1 VTTAAPG
8 RKARLTGCG
17 VTTKSA
23 GAMSKSAATHSRHAR
38 SAKPRALTSSPA
50 PAAGTPRKPAKKKA
64 RKAGAG
70 AGGAGGSG
78 ATRKDFE
85 RARDVQ
91 PTGITGK
98 ERPTDI
104 IARMFPAY
112 VGRQERTAF
121 ELMQRSSADDT
132 TTFLTFSGAMTP
144 AGLHQSC
151 LIPLIERGLVDCIT
165 TTGANLYHD
174 AHRIIGHRIREID
187 PNAGDLAYRLARVIR
202 IYDLGFWEE
211 TLLETDK
218 LFSAILRKPEF
229 QKKMTTTELHYLLG
243 KNIADIEDS
252 LGVQSPSLLG
262 TAYRFGVPIFVGAVQ
277 DGSIF
282 LNIVKLKRMLGDAFK
297 CEIDVNDDVFE
308 MGAMQHHCF
317 GTLKKKMAIWIL
329 GGGVPKNYTLQGEPL
344 LDQILGVPTHG
355 FDFDVQ
361 FCVDPVDNGALS
373 SCPAGEG
380 HTWGKVSAES
390 VQYGSMYVHCDVTAV
405 FPWLTYA
412 LLSDPTVHR
421 KHRRLYDARAEAV
434 TALQREVS
442 KRQKKLLPTI
452 EFDLP
457 KPRPTRK
464 GKDDAPATPGARA
477 RGKSGKSGKS
487 AGSEK
492 KSGGKRGKKR

>member
-1 VTTAAPG
+1 MANIEKG
-8 RKARLTGCG
+8 SLRKG
-17 VTTKSA
+17 
-23 GAMSKSAATHSRHAR
+23 
-38 SAKPRALTSSPA
+38 
-50 PAAGTPRKPAKKKA
+50 
-64 RKAGAG
+64 
-70 AGGAGGSG
+70 
-78 ATRKDFE
+78 FE
-85 RARDVQ
+85 RARDVH
-91 PTGITGK
+91 PVGITGK
-98 ERPTDI
+98 ESPTDVI
-104 IARMFPAY
+104 ERMFPAY

-121 ELMQRSSADDT
+121 ELMRRSSQDDVC
-132 TTFLTFSGAMTP
+132 TFLTMSGAMTP

-151 LIPLIERGLVDCIT
+151 IIPLIERGLVDCIT

-174 AHRIIGHRIREID
+174 AHRVIGHRIREID
-187 PNAGDLAYRLARVIR
+187 PNAGDITYRLARIIR
-202 IYDLGFWEE
+202 IYDLGFREE

-218 LFSAILRKPEF
+218 LFSALLLSPEY
-229 QKKMTTTELHYLLG
+229 QRKMTTTELHWLLG
-243 KNIADIEDS
+243 RDIAQIEDA
-252 LGVQSPSLLG
+252 LGIKSPSLIA

-282 LNIVKLKRMLGDAFK
+282 LNIVKLKRLFGSEFK
-297 CEIDVNDDVFE
+297 LEIDVNDDVFE

-412 LLSDPTVHR
+412 LLSDARIHKKP
-421 KHRRLYDARAEAV
+421 RRLYDVRQAAV
-434 TALQREVS
+434 QNLQREIT
-442 KRQKKLLPTI
+442 KRKKKLLETVK
-452 EFDLP
+452 FDLP
-457 KPRPTRK
+457 KSP
-464 GKDDAPATPGARA
+464 
-477 RGKSGKSGKS
+477 
-487 AGSEK
+487 K
-492 KSGGKRGKKR
+492 KAKAKAKAKVKAKTTAFSKR